1 MKKIPILLTLISGLL
16 VACGTNDSTN
26 DNNQE
31 SSINSQQSGDNE
43 GTGTG
48 GGNTSGG
55 GGTTSNMPWRDKD
68 EDYLHW
74 AWRAMQ
80 YAHAKHY
87 PGNKLRKSKG
97 Y

>member
-1 MKKIPILLTLISGLL
+1 MVHPMREGLL
-16 VACGTNDSTN
+16 ASFEKTVQLADLSLVNKDNCSQNEIAQEIVALHMKLASV
-26 DNNQE
+26 
-31 SSINSQQSGDNE
+31 
-43 GTGTG
+43 
-48 GGNTSGG
+48 
-55 GGTTSNMPWRDKD
+55 
-68 EDYLHW
+68 YLHW

>member
-1 MKKIPILLTLISGLL
+1 
-16 VACGTNDSTN
+16 
-26 DNNQE
+26 
-31 SSINSQQSGDNE
+31 
-43 GTGTG
+43 
-48 GGNTSGG
+48 
-55 GGTTSNMPWRDKD
+55 MPWREKD